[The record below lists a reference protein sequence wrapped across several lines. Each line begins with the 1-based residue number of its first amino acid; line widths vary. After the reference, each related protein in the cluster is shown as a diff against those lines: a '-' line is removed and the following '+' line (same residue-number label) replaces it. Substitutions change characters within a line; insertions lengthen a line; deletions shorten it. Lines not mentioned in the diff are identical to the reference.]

1 MSMEMFISLF
11 GGLGLFIYGMNMMSD
26 SLKTLAGGKMKRLLE
41 VLTNNR
47 IMGVLVGTVVTMLV
61 QSSSTTT
68 VMVVGFVNAGLMN
81 LLQATGVIMGANI
94 GTTITAQMIA
104 FKVTRFAPIAIAIGT
119 VIFLFAKK
127 KKTKQIG
134 SIILGFGILF
144 TGIDF
149 MSGAME
155 PLRDHQGFKNLLIS
169 FSRNPLLGVLAGFI
183 LTAVIQSSSASIGLL
198 QALAIS
204 GAFSN
209 IPGVSPFSLT
219 IPILL
224 GENIGTC
231 TTAMI
236 SSIGASIIAK
246 RAALIHFL
254 IKVIGTVW
262 VLAVLGLVNVIYI
275 DINPVYNFIA
285 SISGTTLSGGQ
296 VVPDVARQIANT
308 HTIFNVLN
316 TLVQLPLAGIL
327 VRLAEKILPG
337 EEKEELGVLKFL
349 DDRIMEHPPIAVGQA
364 LKETVRMAKFSLE
377 NVNTAMEAFF
387 EKDEKLINQVLEWEQ
402 GINQLERGITQYL
415 VKLSNSNLLEED
427 YLRVTNLYHTTND
440 IERIGDHAENL
451 AELAQFSIDN
461 NLFFSDLAIDEL
473 KDMRSRVDAILSD
486 VIISFENEDIDLAK
500 TIFTQEEEI
509 DRLEESL
516 RERHID
522 RLNKQLC
529 HPSAGVIF
537 LDMVS
542 NLERIADHA
551 TNISKTVL
559 DLESKKTKQTI

>member
-1 MSMEMFISLF
+1 MSADMFITLF

-26 SLKTLAGGKMKRLLE
+26 GLKTIAGGRMKRLLE
-41 VLTNNR
+41 ILTNNR
-47 IMGVLVGTVVTMLV
+47 IMGVLVGSIVTMLV

-68 VMVVGFVNAGLMN
+68 VMVVGFVNAGIMN

-104 FKVTRFAPIAIAIGT
+104 LKVTRLAPIAIAIGAAM
-119 VIFLFAKK
+119 FLFAKK
-127 KKTKQIG
+127 KKNKQIG
-134 SIILGFGILF
+134 TIILGFGILF

-155 PLRDHQGFKNLLIS
+155 PLRDHEGFKNLLIS
-169 FSRNPLLGVLAGFI
+169 FSRNPVLGVIAGFT

-209 IPGVSPFSLT
+209 VPGVSPFALT

-231 TTAMI
+231 VTAMI
-236 SSIGASIIAK
+236 SSISASIVAK

-254 IKVIGTVW
+254 IKVIGTAW
-262 VLAVLGLVNVIYI
+262 VLIVLGIVNMIFV
-275 DINPVYNFIA
+275 DTNPVYNLIA
-285 SISGTTLSGGQ
+285 NISGTTLIGGQ

-316 TLVQLPLAGIL
+316 TLVQLPLAAIL

-337 EEKEELGVLKFL
+337 EEKEDLGGLKFL
-349 DDRIMEHPPIAVGQA
+349 DDRIMENPAIAVGQA
-364 LKETVRMAKFSLE
+364 MKETVRMAKFSLE
-377 NVNTAMEAFF
+377 NVNTAMSAFF
-387 EKDEKLINQVLEWEQ
+387 NKDEKLIEQVMEREK
-402 GINQLERGITQYL
+402 GINQLERGITKYL
-415 VKLSNSNLLEED
+415 VKLSNSNLLEKD
-427 YLRVTNLYHTTND
+427 YIRTTNLYHTTND
-440 IERIGDHAENL
+440 VERIGDHAENL
-451 AELAQFSIDN
+451 AELAQFVIDN
-461 NLFFSDLAIDEL
+461 RLLFSDIAINEL
-473 KDMRSRVDAILSD
+473 KDMISRVDSVVSD
-486 VIISFENEDIDLAK
+486 SITSLENDDIELAK
-500 TIFTQEEEI
+500 TIYSQEEEI
-509 DRLEESL
+509 DQLEEDL
-516 RERHID
+516 RDRHIE

-529 HPSAGVIF
+529 HPSSGVIF
-537 LDMVS
+537 LDIVS

-551 TNISKTVL
+551 TNISKTVM
-559 DLESKKTKQTI
+559 DLENKNIK